1 MAIRRRH
8 DGIEAITQV
17 GADLEPFRVGPVGIS
32 AALCANAARKGG
44 FTHCLKG
51 HTTSETHGGT
61 EMSAGERAKAKAE
74 QIVGKTV
81 RTAAHAMHKETLA
94 AKGAALEARGKM
106 RGTKEQAKGSFK
118 R

>member
-8 DGIEAITQV
+8 DGIEVITQA
-17 GADLEPFRVGPVGIS
+17 GADLGPLRVGPVVTL
-32 AALCANAARKGG
+32 AAPYQRDPQSG
-44 FTHCLKG
+44 FTLCLKG
-51 HTTSETHGGT
+51 HTANETHGGT
-61 EMSAGERAKAKAE
+61 EMNAGERAKAKAE

-106 RGTKEQAKGSFK
+106 RGTKEQTKGSFK
-118 R
+118 P